1 MGEHKYFHRGDFWSF
16 EKWYSP
22 MVSVTTPNERIVS
35 LVLAVRGC
43 YNFWSLRTTNYG
55 FVCTNL
61 FSLFS
66 SLFSHLGWHSTG
78 EKVILVRTGDHRDD
92 TEFEASSAR
101 FSHVCKILHNLEGF
115 YLADSCF
122 FPRSPSLWQLSHLT
136 SLYLNNNNLMRI
148 PPDISRLENLSFL
161 DLSYNKLR
169 SLPAELGDLAN
180 LRELFLSHNYLRVLP
195 YELGKLFQLQVS

>member
-1 MGEHKYFHRGDFWSF
+1 
-16 EKWYSP
+16 
-22 MVSVTTPNERIVS
+22 MVSATTLIERIVS
-35 LVLAVRGC
+35 LVLAVWGC
-43 YNFWSLRTTNYG
+43 YYFWSLRTTNYG

-61 FSLFS
+61 FSSLFS

-122 FPRSPSLWQLSHLT
+122 FSPQSIAMAALPPNVLVSQQQQFDANSTRHLEARKLIVSRSELQQVT
-136 SLYLNNNNLMRI
+136 
-148 PPDISRLENLSFL
+148 ISSSRAR
-161 DLSYNKLR
+161 R
-169 SLPAELGDLAN
+169 SCQSQGTVP
-180 LRELFLSHNYLRVLP
+180 
-195 YELGKLFQLQVS
+195 